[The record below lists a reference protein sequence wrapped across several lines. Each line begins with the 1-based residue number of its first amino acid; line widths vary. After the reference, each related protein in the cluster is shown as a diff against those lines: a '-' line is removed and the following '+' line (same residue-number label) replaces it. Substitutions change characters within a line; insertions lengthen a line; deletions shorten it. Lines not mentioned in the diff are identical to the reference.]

1 MSIKNF
7 FSKLLLPIG
16 ILLQVL
22 GYAETA
28 HKFFGL
34 PEPFLF
40 ASTGF
45 LLTIACLVWLVWFS
59 GKSVAATT
67 KDLSLGVLVVTS
79 VAYYLLVQYEVISE
93 VEHKIVQTSSEIES
107 ARALANVDGNSAIER
122 INRLIERF
130 PDIAELYNIRGVAFR
145 NEGRF
150 REALIDFQTAVR
162 LDPAIRQY
170 QINIALAEGSMCDF
184 QGEKKLLNAYVD
196 RYQADMQGRYNR
208 GVVFHILN
216 EQDNALADYNVVIAN
231 NAQSTEAA
239 LFNSAVIYAAK
250 TPQAPDPPDAL
261 KRVFQL
267 LERAIRLNPFERV
280 RKIKAALIPVS
291 QRAPACDE
299 RYYATDDLTPV
310 ATLPQFVGWLRQQ
323 LDSVGEQK

>member
-1 MSIKNF
+1 MSIKQF
-7 FSKLLLPIG
+7 ISKLLLPIG

-59 GKSVAATT
+59 GNRVAATT
-67 KDLSLGVLVVTS
+67 KDLSLGVLVVVS
-79 VAYYLLVQYEVISE
+79 VAYYVLVQYEVISQ

-107 ARALANVDGNSAIER
+107 ARALAYVDGNSAIER
-122 INRLIERF
+122 INRVVDRF
-130 PDIAELYNIRGVAFR
+130 PDIAELYNIRGVAFKS
-145 NEGRF
+145 ESRF
-150 REALIDFQTAVR
+150 REALNDFQTAAR

-170 QINIALAEGSMCDF
+170 QINIALAEASMCDF
-184 QGEKKLLNAYVD
+184 QEEKKLLNTYVG
-196 RYQADMQGRYNR
+196 RYQTDMQGRYNR
-208 GVVFHILN
+208 GVVLQILN
-216 EQDNALADYNVVIAN
+216 EQDNALADYKVIIGN

-250 TPQAPDPPDAL
+250 TPQAPDPPGIL
-261 KRVFQL
+261 QRVFQL
-267 LERAIRLNPFERV
+267 LEGAIRLNPFERIQ
-280 RKIKAALIPVS
+280 KIKAALIPVS
-291 QRAPACDE
+291 QRAPLCDE
-299 RYYATDDLTPV
+299 RKYATDDLTPV
-310 ATLPQFVGWLRQQ
+310 ASFPQFVDWLRKQ
-323 LDSVGEQK
+323 LDSVGEKK